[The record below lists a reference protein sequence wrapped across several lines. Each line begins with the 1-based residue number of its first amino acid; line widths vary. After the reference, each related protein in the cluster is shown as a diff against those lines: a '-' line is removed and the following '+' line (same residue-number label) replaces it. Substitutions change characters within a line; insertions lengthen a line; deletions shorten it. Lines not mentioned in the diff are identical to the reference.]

1 MKWIMLAAIALVATP
16 LTAIAGDGAEVKK
29 EFKALAGTWKV
40 VAITE
45 AGKEIPKDK
54 LPTISIEFRANG
66 TATRQMPEEEIKC
79 TLTLDPA
86 KNPKRMMIAH
96 ESGSEKGQKQY
107 AIYKLDGNKLTFFA
121 SELGAP
127 EEDRPV
133 DFNAKDTK
141 ASLMVFER
149 VKNDTK
155 P

>member
-1 MKWIMLAAIALVATP
+1 MKWILLAAITLIATP
-16 LTAIAGDGAEVKK
+16 LTLIAGDDAEVKK
-29 EFKALAGTWKV
+29 EFKALAGKWKV
-40 VAITE
+40 VAITD

-54 LPTISIEFRANG
+54 LPAISIVFRANG
-66 TATRQMPEEEIKC
+66 TAIRQMPEEEIKC

-86 KNPKRMMIAH
+86 KEPKRMTIAH